1 MAKQKYIKKGQCIWC
16 LKKEPNVTFN
26 VEPHTIS
33 RQLGAN
39 NIGVDICDSCNH
51 YFGKVDNTQKY
62 PMSIEL
68 AFKEIM
74 NVMRLLLKNDLNEK
88 TYKTFKSIYFN
99 YHHSKSTIKIN
110 NRFKLQPFFL
120 SSLTRQ
126 FKKGIYEVFL
136 QEYHRVTGNALDD
149 KFNSIR
155 KFVRDDE
162 GDLPLFFM
170 ENNGVYMVEKNIDSP
185 FFTFNEKVISEINDY
200 GFYTMMIFGNVFFLE
215 VSPRA
220 ELTRDIFLHK
230 ESKKLIGTGFI
241 YSRLRKM
248 ENITDLDFTLRR
260 LHQKE

>member
-1 MAKQKYIKKGQCIWC
+1 MAKKKFIKTGQCIWC
-16 LKKEPNVTFN
+16 LKKEPEVTFN

-33 RQLGAN
+33 RQLGAT

-51 YFGKVDNTQKY
+51 YFGKVDNSQKY
-62 PMSIEL
+62 PMSVEL

-99 YHHSKSTIKIN
+99 YHHSKSMMKFN

-136 QEYHRVTGNALDD
+136 QEYHRVTENALDV
-149 KFNSIR
+149 KFDLIR
-155 KFVRDDE
+155 KFVREDI
-162 GDLPLFFM
+162 GDIPLYFM
-170 ENNGVYMVEKNIDSP
+170 ENNGIYMVEENIDNPS
-185 FFTFNEKVISEINDY
+185 FTFNEHVISHINDY
-200 GFYTMMIFGNVFFLE
+200 GFYTMLIFGNVFFLE

-220 ELTRDIFLHK
+220 ELTRDVFLKK
-230 ESKKLIGTGFI
+230 ESENFIGTGFV
-241 YSRLRKM
+241 YSSLKKLKS
-248 ENITDLDFTLRR
+248 ITDIDFTLRS
-260 LHQKE
+260 LHQKV